1 MIRSTSKMDT
11 AASTMKND
19 GTKKRSPIRN
29 NANETMAMM
38 ISQGKV
44 R

>member
-1 MIRSTSKMDT
+1 MDT
-11 AASTMKND
+11 AASTTKNE
-19 GTKKRSPIRN
+19 GTKNLSPIRN
-29 NANETMAMM
+29 NANEAMAMM